1 MKFSDRGI
9 KALEIKDKEYQVRE
23 AHGFT
28 VRILPSGVKR
38 WEYIYNSPE
47 TSKRRRM
54 HLGNYCEAGTVH
66 EPKTDTSLAT
76 AHQRH
81 TDARGLVLKGIDPQ
95 TLPEPESIS
104 EASNKPLTVKELK
117 KKYITHITGGLNEK
131 GEVIHGLDPR
141 SVKNQDNRLEK
152 RLIPVWENKLITD
165 ISKNDAIELLE
176 SIPKPGAA
184 RNILLA
190 GRAMFS
196 YALDREL
203 ILFNPFA
210 NAGKAVPKTA
220 PNERDRV
227 LDDDELRLV
236 WPLLW
241 AGGKP
246 SILRRAILIILYTG
260 QRPDEVASMPKI
272 EIEPNGR
279 WWMIPKERAKNKREH
294 RVYLSAPVRR
304 LIAPLLL
311 IPGDYVFPASRG
323 AEGPVG
329 VTSLDSHV
337 QRYLGDGEYAGL
349 PRWTPHDLR
358 RTYATGVARLGAD
371 DATIDVLQ
379 NHAKQGVVRIYN
391 RYKYDPQ
398 RRVWAIRWAWEIRR
412 ILRSK

>member
-9 KALEIKDKEYQVRE
+9 KALEVRDKEYQVRE

-28 VRILPSGVKR
+28 IRVLPSGVKR
-38 WEYIYNSPE
+38 WEYIYNSPL
-47 TSKRRRM
+47 TGKRRRM
-54 HLGNYCEAGTVH
+54 HLGNYCEAGAVH

-76 AHQRH
+76 AHQRY
-81 TDARGLVLKGIDPQ
+81 TDARGLVLKEIDPQ
-95 TLPEPESIS
+95 APPEPESIP
-104 EASNKPLTVKELK
+104 EPAGRPLTVKELK
-117 KKYITHITGGLNEK
+117 KKYIAHITGGLNEK
-131 GEVIHGLDPR
+131 GEIIHGLSPD

-152 RLIPVWENKLITD
+152 RLIPAWENRLITD

-176 SIPKPGAA
+176 CISKPGAA

-227 LDDDELRLV
+227 LDDDELRRI
-236 WPLLW
+236 WPLLCSK
-241 AGGKP
+241 GKP
-246 SILRRAILIILYTG
+246 GIIRRVLLIILLTG
-260 QRPDEVASMPKI
+260 QRPDEVAAMPKI
-272 EIEPNGR
+272 EIEANGR
-279 WWMIPKERAKNKREH
+279 WWMIPKERAKNKKEH

-304 LIAPLLL
+304 LISPLLL
-311 IPGDYVFPASRG
+311 VPGDYVFPASRG

-337 QRYLGDGEYAGL
+337 QRYLSDEEYAGL

-358 RTYATGVARLGAD
+358 RTYATGLASLGAD
-371 DATIDVLQ
+371 DSVIDVLQ
-379 NHAKQGVVRIYN
+379 NHKKIGVVRIYN
-391 RYKYDPQ
+391 RYKYDAD
-398 RRVWAIRWAWEIRR
+398 RRAWAIRWAWEIRR